1 MHKDDFKNMDELA
14 KRGKEYLKYESRE
27 VMTWCG
33 GCGNFGI
40 QNALKRAL
48 VLEGV
53 APKDALMCFD
63 VGCNGNG
70 SDKIHGYTIHGLH
83 GRAISLAA
91 GAAVANPAMKVIASA
106 GDGATFSEG
115 PNHLIH
121 AVRSNY
127 PMMFIHHNN
136 ENYGLTTGQ
145 ASALTRCGEKMNGTP
160 GEVALEPINPLDF
173 VLTLKPSFVARG
185 FSGEVER
192 MTEIFRAGLKHEGF
206 AFVEVLQ
213 SCPTYNRATPD
224 HWYTQRVKRIEDLE
238 GYDKN
243 DIWQARKLVQ
253 DIDDEIYTGVLYE
266 DPLRV
271 EFMASQKYRGGKRD
285 SLVGDIDYFDIGG
298 LI

>member
-1 MHKDDFKNMDELA
+1 MHKDDFNNLDELA
-14 KRGKEYLKYESRE
+14 KRGKQYLKYESRE
-27 VMTWCG
+27 VFTWCG

-48 VLEGV
+48 VLENV

-63 VGCNGNG
+63 VGCSGNG

-83 GRAISLAA
+83 GRVISLAA
-91 GAAVANPAMKVIASA
+91 GAAIANPNVKVIASA

-145 ASALTRCGEKMNGTP
+145 ASALSKCGSKMNGTP
-160 GEVALEPINPLDF
+160 GEVVVEPINPLDF

-185 FSGEVER
+185 FSGDVDQ
-192 MTEIFRAGLKHEGF
+192 MTEIFRTALNHKGF
-206 AFVEVLQ
+206 AFVEILQ
-213 SCPTYNRATPD
+213 ACPTYNRATPD
-224 HWYTQRVKRIEDLE
+224 HWYAQRVKDIADLE
-238 GYDKN
+238 GYDKH

-253 DIDDEIYTGVLYE
+253 DIDNEIYTGVLYE
-266 DPLRV
+266 DPSKV
-271 EFMASQKYRGGKRD
+271 EFMEMQKYRGGKRD
-285 SLVGDIDYFDIGG
+285 SLIDKVDYFDISG
-298 LI
+298 LL